1 MVRVQGESSFLLRS
15 DMKKR
20 VVITGMGVVSPLGN
34 QVDEF
39 WNNLVAG
46 TNGVVKQDWLVDEGF
61 NATVAATIKEDVN
74 IDDIVDFKEARRMD
88 PFTRYSM
95 HSAKHAIAQSGLNM
109 DNEDPTRVGVVIG
122 SGVGGLY
129 TFEEQHAMLI
139 KRGHRRVSPFFIPMM
154 IPDIAAGFV
163 SITWGLKG
171 PNYSVNS
178 ACATAAHAVGLSLR
192 AIRYGDADVMVCGG
206 ADAALT
212 HMGFA
217 GFANMKALTFNPD
230 PESASRPFDK
240 NRDGF
245 VMGEGAG
252 VFVLESLDHALA
264 RGANILAELS
274 GFGMTAD
281 AYHITSPAPEGE
293 GANRA
298 MKMAL
303 ADGDLKPE
311 DIDYINA
318 HGTSTPANDK
328 NESMAIKQV
337 FGEHAYKLAVS
348 STKSMTGHLLG
359 ASGGIELAAL
369 VQAVRNNT
377 IPPTIHHET
386 PCDECDLNYT
396 PKVAAQREVKAGISN
411 SFGFGGHNAVLAVKE
426 YKD

>member
-1 MVRVQGESSFLLRS
+1 
-15 DMKKR
+15 MKKR
-20 VVITGMGVVSPLGN
+20 VVITGMGIVSPLGN
-34 QVDEF
+34 DVDIF
-39 WNNLVAG
+39 WDNLVAG
-46 TNGVVKQDWLVDEGF
+46 KNGITTQDWLVADGY
-61 NATVAATIKEDVN
+61 NATVAAAIKDPVD
-74 IDDIVDFKEARRMD
+74 IDDVVDFKEARRMD
-88 PFTRYSM
+88 PFTRFSVY
-95 HSAKHAIAQSGLNM
+95 SAKHAISQSQL
-109 DNEDPTRVGVVIG
+109 DIANEDPNRIGVIIG

-129 TFEEQHAMLI
+129 TFQEQHAMLI
-139 KRGHRRVSPFFIPMM
+139 HKGHRRVSPFFIPMM

-163 SITWGLKG
+163 SIIWGLKG
-171 PNYSVNS
+171 PNFSVNS
-178 ACATAAHAVGLSLR
+178 ACATAAHAIGLGMR
-192 AIRYGDADVMVCGG
+192 AIRYGDADVMICGG
-206 ADAALT
+206 SDAAMT
-212 HMGFA
+212 SMGFA

-230 PESASRPFDK
+230 PDSASRPFDK
-240 NRDGF
+240 GRDGF

-252 VFVLESLDHALA
+252 VFVLESLEHAQA

-281 AYHITSPAPEGE
+281 AYHITSPAAGGE

-303 ADGDLKPE
+303 SDADLLPT

-328 NESMAIKQV
+328 NESIAIKAV

-369 VQAVRNNT
+369 VKTIQTNT
-377 IPPTIHHET
+377 IAPTIHHEN
-386 PCDECDLNYT
+386 PCDECDLDYT
-396 PKVAAQREVKAGISN
+396 PKVAAQREVRAGISN

-426 YKD
+426 FKT

>member
-1 MVRVQGESSFLLRS
+1 
-15 DMKKR
+15 MKKR

-34 QVDEF
+34 EIDKF
-39 WNNLVAG
+39 WTNLVAG
-46 TNGVVKQDWLVDEGF
+46 TNGVTTQDWLVEEGY
-61 NATVAATIKEDVN
+61 NATVAATAKDELH
-74 IDDIVDFKEARRMD
+74 IDEVVDFKEARRMD
-88 PFTRYSM
+88 PFTRYSV
-95 HSAKHAIAQSGLNM
+95 HSARAAIKQSGL
-109 DNEDPTRVGVVIG
+109 DTANEDPTRMGVIIG

-154 IPDIAAGFV
+154 IPDIAAGYV
-163 SITWGLKG
+163 SIIWGLKG
-171 PNYSVNS
+171 PNFSVNS
-178 ACATAAHAVGLSLR
+178 ACATAAHAVGLGMR

-217 GFANMKALTFNPD
+217 GFANMKALSFNPD
-230 PESASRPFDK
+230 PDSASRPFDK
-240 NRDGF
+240 ARDGF

-252 VFVLESLDHALA
+252 VFVLESLEHAQA
-264 RGANILAELS
+264 RGANILAELP

-281 AYHITSPAPEGE
+281 AYHITSPASGGE

-303 ADGDLKPE
+303 SDGDLNPT

-328 NESMAIKQV
+328 NESIAIKNV
-337 FGEHAYKLAVS
+337 FGDHAYKLSVS

-369 VQAVRNNT
+369 VKTVMTNT
-377 IPPTIHHET
+377 IAPTIHHEN

-396 PKVAAQREVKAGISN
+396 PGVSVQREVRAGISN

-426 YKD
+426 YKA

>member
-1 MVRVQGESSFLLRS
+1 
-15 DMKKR
+15 
-20 VVITGMGVVSPLGN
+20 MGIVSPLGN
-34 QVDEF
+34 DVDIF
-39 WNNLVAG
+39 WDNLVAG
-46 TNGVVKQDWLVDEGF
+46 KNGITTQDWLVADGY
-61 NATVAATIKEDVN
+61 NATVAAAIKDPVD
-74 IDDIVDFKEARRMD
+74 IDDVVDFKEARRMD
-88 PFTRYSM
+88 PFTRFSVY
-95 HSAKHAIAQSGLNM
+95 SAKHAISQSQL
-109 DNEDPTRVGVVIG
+109 DIANEDPNRIGVIIG

-129 TFEEQHAMLI
+129 TFQEQHAMLI
-139 KRGHRRVSPFFIPMM
+139 HKGHRRVSPFFIPMM

-163 SITWGLKG
+163 SIIWGLKG
-171 PNYSVNS
+171 PNFSVNS
-178 ACATAAHAVGLSLR
+178 ACATAAHAIGLGMR
-192 AIRYGDADVMVCGG
+192 AIRYGDADVMICGG
-206 ADAALT
+206 SDAAMT
-212 HMGFA
+212 SMGFA

-230 PESASRPFDK
+230 PDSASRPFDK
-240 NRDGF
+240 GRDGF

-252 VFVLESLDHALA
+252 VFVLESLEHAQA

-281 AYHITSPAPEGE
+281 AYHITSPAAGGE

-303 ADGDLKPE
+303 SDADLLPT

-328 NESMAIKQV
+328 NESIAIKAV

-369 VQAVRNNT
+369 VKTIQTNT
-377 IPPTIHHET
+377 IAPTIHHEN
-386 PCDECDLNYT
+386 PCDECDLDYT
-396 PKVAAQREVKAGISN
+396 PKVAAQREVRAGISN

-426 YKD
+426 FKT

>member
-1 MVRVQGESSFLLRS
+1 
-15 DMKKR
+15 MKKR

-34 QVDEF
+34 GIDKF
-39 WNNLVAG
+39 WSNLVAG
-46 TNGVVKQDWLVDEGF
+46 TNGVTTQDWLVEEGY
-61 NATVAATIKEDVN
+61 NATVAATAKDELH
-74 IDDIVDFKEARRMD
+74 IDDVVDFKEARRMD
-88 PFTRYSM
+88 PFTRYSV
-95 HSAKHAIAQSGLNM
+95 HSARAAITQSGL
-109 DNEDPTRVGVVIG
+109 DTANEDPTRMGVIIG

-154 IPDIAAGFV
+154 IPDIAAGYV
-163 SITWGLKG
+163 SIIWGLKG
-171 PNYSVNS
+171 PNFSVNS
-178 ACATAAHAVGLSLR
+178 ACATAAHAVGLGMR

-206 ADAALT
+206 SDAALT

-217 GFANMKALTFNPD
+217 GFANMKALSFNPD
-230 PESASRPFDK
+230 PDSASRPFDK
-240 NRDGF
+240 ARDGF

-252 VFVLESLDHALA
+252 VFVLESLEHAQA

-281 AYHITSPAPEGE
+281 AYHITSPASGGE

-303 ADGDLKPE
+303 SDGDLNPT

-328 NESMAIKQV
+328 NESIAIKNV
-337 FGEHAYKLAVS
+337 FGDHAYKLSVS

-369 VQAVRNNT
+369 VKTVMTNT
-377 IPPTIHHET
+377 IAPTIHHEN

-396 PKVAAQREVKAGISN
+396 PGVSVQREVRAGISN

-426 YKD
+426 YKA

>member
-1 MVRVQGESSFLLRS
+1 
-15 DMKKR
+15 MKKR

-34 QVDEF
+34 EIDKF

-46 TNGVVKQDWLVDEGF
+46 TNGVTTQDWLVEEGF
-61 NATVAATIKEDVN
+61 NATVAATAKDEIH
-74 IDDIVDFKEARRMD
+74 IDDVVDFKEARRMD
-88 PFTRYSM
+88 PFTRYSV
-95 HSAKHAIAQSGLNM
+95 HSAKAAIEQSGL
-109 DNEDPTRVGVVIG
+109 DTANEDPTRMGVIIG

-154 IPDIAAGFV
+154 IPDIAAGYV
-163 SITWGLKG
+163 SIIWGLKG
-171 PNYSVNS
+171 PNFSVNS
-178 ACATAAHAVGLSLR
+178 ACATAAHAVGLGLR

-217 GFANMKALTFNPD
+217 GFANMKALSFNPD
-230 PESASRPFDK
+230 PDSASRPFDK
-240 NRDGF
+240 ARDGF

-252 VFVLESLDHALA
+252 VFVLESLEHAQA
-264 RGANILAELS
+264 RGATILAELS

-281 AYHITSPAPEGE
+281 AYHITSPASGGE

-303 ADGDLKPE
+303 SDGDLNPT

-328 NESMAIKQV
+328 NESIAIKNV
-337 FGEHAYKLAVS
+337 FGDHAYKLSVS

-369 VQAVRNNT
+369 VKTVMTNT
-377 IPPTIHHET
+377 IAPTIHHEN
-386 PCDECDLNYT
+386 PCDECDLDYT
-396 PKVAAQREVKAGISN
+396 PRVSIQREVKAGISN

-426 YKD
+426 YKV

>member
-1 MVRVQGESSFLLRS
+1 MN
-15 DMKKR
+15 KR

-34 QVDEF
+34 EIDKF

-46 TNGVVKQDWLVDEGF
+46 TNGVTPQDWLVEEGY
-61 NATVAATIKEDVN
+61 NATVAATAKDEIL
-74 IDDIVDFKEARRMD
+74 IDDVVDFKEARRMD
-88 PFTRYSM
+88 PFTRYSV
-95 HSAKHAIAQSGLNM
+95 HSAKAAIAQSGL
-109 DNEDPTRVGVVIG
+109 DTSSEDPTRMGVIIG

-154 IPDIAAGFV
+154 IPDIAAGYV
-163 SITWGLKG
+163 SIIWGLKG
-171 PNYSVNS
+171 PNFSVNS
-178 ACATAAHAVGLSLR
+178 ACATAAHAVGLGMR

-217 GFANMKALTFNPD
+217 GFANMKALSFNPD
-230 PESASRPFDK
+230 PDSASRPFDK
-240 NRDGF
+240 ARDGF

-252 VFVLESLDHALA
+252 VFVLESLEHAQA

-281 AYHITSPAPEGE
+281 AYHITSPASGGE

-303 ADGDLKPE
+303 ADGDLIPT

-328 NESMAIKQV
+328 NESIAIKNV
-337 FGEHAYKLAVS
+337 FGDHAYKLSVS

-369 VQAVRNNT
+369 VKTVMTNT
-377 IPPTIHHET
+377 IAPTIHHEN

-396 PKVAAQREVKAGISN
+396 PGVSVQREVRAGISN

-426 YKD
+426 YKA

>member
-1 MVRVQGESSFLLRS
+1 
-15 DMKKR
+15 MKKR

-34 QVDEF
+34 EIDKF

-46 TNGVVKQDWLVDEGF
+46 TNGVTTQDWLVEEGF
-61 NATVAATIKEDVN
+61 NATVAATAKDEIH
-74 IDDIVDFKEARRMD
+74 IDDVVDFKEARRMD
-88 PFTRYSM
+88 PFTRYSV
-95 HSAKHAIAQSGLNM
+95 HSAKAAIEQSGL
-109 DNEDPTRVGVVIG
+109 DTANEDPTRMGVIIG

-129 TFEEQHAMLI
+129 TFEEQQAMLI

-154 IPDIAAGFV
+154 IPDIAAGYV
-163 SITWGLKG
+163 SIIWGLKG
-171 PNYSVNS
+171 PNFSVNS
-178 ACATAAHAVGLSLR
+178 ACATAAHAVGLGLR

-217 GFANMKALTFNPD
+217 GFANMKALSFNPD
-230 PESASRPFDK
+230 PDSASRPFDK
-240 NRDGF
+240 ARDGF

-252 VFVLESLDHALA
+252 VFVLESLEHAQA
-264 RGANILAELS
+264 RGATILAELS

-281 AYHITSPAPEGE
+281 AYHITSPASGGE

-303 ADGDLKPE
+303 SDGDLNPT

-328 NESMAIKQV
+328 NESIAIKNV
-337 FGEHAYKLAVS
+337 FGDHAYKLSVS

-369 VQAVRNNT
+369 VKTVMTNT
-377 IPPTIHHET
+377 IAPTIHHEN
-386 PCDECDLNYT
+386 PCDECDLDYT
-396 PKVAAQREVKAGISN
+396 PRVSIQREVKAGISN

-426 YKD
+426 YKV

>member
-1 MVRVQGESSFLLRS
+1 
-15 DMKKR
+15 
-20 VVITGMGVVSPLGN
+20 MGIVSPLGN
-34 QVDEF
+34 EVDIF
-39 WNNLVAG
+39 WDNLVAG
-46 TNGVVKQDWLVDEGF
+46 KNGVTTQDWLVEGGY
-61 NATVAATIKEDVN
+61 NATVAAVTKEPVI
-74 IDDIVDFKEARRMD
+74 IDDVVDFKEARRMD
-88 PFTRYSM
+88 PFARYSV
-95 HSAKHAIAQSGLNM
+95 HSAKHAISQSKL
-109 DNEDPTRVGVVIG
+109 DIANEDPTRIGVIIG
-122 SGVGGLY
+122 SGVGGLF

-139 KRGHRRVSPFFIPMM
+139 SRGHRRVSPFFIPMM

-163 SITWGLKG
+163 SIIWGLKG
-171 PNYSVNS
+171 PNFSVNS
-178 ACATAAHAVGLSLR
+178 ACATAAHAVGLGMR

-206 ADAALT
+206 SDAALT
-212 HMGFA
+212 PMGFA
-217 GFANMKALTFNPD
+217 GFANMKALTFNSD

-240 NRDGF
+240 GRDGF

-252 VFVLESLDHALA
+252 VFVLESLEHAQA

-281 AYHITSPAPEGE
+281 AYHITSPAAGGE

-303 ADGDLKPE
+303 ADGNLLPT

-328 NESMAIKQV
+328 NESIAIKAV

-369 VQAVRNNT
+369 VKTVQSNT
-377 IPPTIHHET
+377 IAPTIHHEN
-386 PCDECDLNYT
+386 PCDECDLDYT
-396 PKVAAQREVKAGISN
+396 PNVAAHREIRAGISN

-426 YKD
+426 FKA

>member
-1 MVRVQGESSFLLRS
+1 
-15 DMKKR
+15 MKKR

-34 QVDEF
+34 EIDKF

-46 TNGVVKQDWLVDEGF
+46 TNGVTTQDWLVEEGF
-61 NATVAATIKEDVN
+61 NATVAATAKDEIH
-74 IDDIVDFKEARRMD
+74 IDDVVDFKEARRMD
-88 PFTRYSM
+88 PFTRYSV
-95 HSAKHAIAQSGLNM
+95 HSAKAAIEQSAL
-109 DNEDPTRVGVVIG
+109 DTANEDPTRMGVIIG

-154 IPDIAAGFV
+154 IPDIAAGYV
-163 SITWGLKG
+163 SIIWGLKG
-171 PNYSVNS
+171 PNFSVNS
-178 ACATAAHAVGLSLR
+178 ACATAAHAVGLGLR

-217 GFANMKALTFNPD
+217 GFANMKALSFNPD
-230 PESASRPFDK
+230 PDSASRPFDK
-240 NRDGF
+240 ARDGF

-252 VFVLESLDHALA
+252 VFVLESLEHAQA
-264 RGANILAELS
+264 RGATILAELS

-281 AYHITSPAPEGE
+281 AYHITSPASGGE

-303 ADGDLKPE
+303 SDGDLNPT

-328 NESMAIKQV
+328 NESIAIKNV
-337 FGEHAYKLAVS
+337 FGDHAYKLSVS

-369 VQAVRNNT
+369 VKTVMTNT
-377 IPPTIHHET
+377 IAPTIHHEN
-386 PCDECDLNYT
+386 PCDECDLDYT
-396 PKVAAQREVKAGISN
+396 PRVSIQREVKAGISN

-426 YKD
+426 YKV

>member
-1 MVRVQGESSFLLRS
+1 
-15 DMKKR
+15 MKKR

-34 QVDEF
+34 ELDTF
-39 WNNLVAG
+39 WSNLIAGNNG
-46 TNGVVKQDWLVDEGF
+46 ITTQDWLVEAKY
-61 NATVAATIKEDVN
+61 NATVAAVVKDDLS
-74 IDDIVDFKEARRMD
+74 IDDIVEFKEARRMD
-88 PFTRYSM
+88 PFTRYAV
-95 HSAKHAIAQSGLNM
+95 HSAKAAIGQSGLELN
-109 DNEDPTRVGVVIG
+109 NEDPTRIGVIIG
-122 SGVGGLY
+122 SGVGGLH
-129 TFEEQHAMLI
+129 TFEDQHGMLV

-154 IPDIAAGFV
+154 IPDIAAGYV
-163 SITWGLKG
+163 SIIWGLKG

-178 ACATAAHAVGLSLR
+178 ACATAAHAIGLGLR

-212 HMGFA
+212 TMGFA

-240 NRDGF
+240 ARDGF
-245 VMGEGAG
+245 VMGEGG
-252 VFVLESLDHALA
+252 GIFVLESLEHAQA
-264 RGANILAELS
+264 RCATILAELA

-293 GANRA
+293 GAQRA
-298 MKMAL
+298 MQMAL
-303 ADGDLKPE
+303 SDGDLAPK

-328 NESMAIKQV
+328 NESIAIKNV
-337 FGEHAYKLAVS
+337 FGDHAYQLAIS

-359 ASGGIELAAL
+359 ASGGVELAAL
-369 VQAVRNNT
+369 VKTIQTNT
-377 IPPTIHHET
+377 IAPTIHHDN

-396 PKVAAQREVKAGISN
+396 PNVSIKREVNAGISN

-426 YKD
+426 FKA

>member
-1 MVRVQGESSFLLRS
+1 
-15 DMKKR
+15 
-20 VVITGMGVVSPLGN
+20 
-34 QVDEF
+34 
-39 WNNLVAG
+39 
-46 TNGVVKQDWLVDEGF
+46 
-61 NATVAATIKEDVN
+61 
-74 IDDIVDFKEARRMD
+74 MD
-88 PFTRYSM
+88 PFTRYAV
-95 HSAKHAIAQSGLNM
+95 HSSKYAIAQSGL
-109 DNEDPTRVGVVIG
+109 DLENEDPFRIGVVIG

-154 IPDIAAGFV
+154 IPDIAAGYV
-163 SITWGLKG
+163 SIIWGLKG
-171 PNYSVNS
+171 PNFSVNS
-178 ACATAAHAVGLSLR
+178 ACATAAHAIGLGLR
-192 AIRYGDADVMVCGG
+192 SIRYGDADVMICGA

-212 HMGFA
+212 QMGFA

-240 NRDGF
+240 ARDGF

-252 VFVLESLDHALA
+252 VFVLESLEHAQV
-264 RGANILAELS
+264 RGATVLAEFA

-281 AYHITSPAPEGE
+281 AHHITSPAPGGE

-303 ADGDLKPE
+303 ADGNLNPT
-311 DIDYINA
+311 DIAYINA

-328 NESMAIKQV
+328 NESIAIKNV
-337 FGEHAYKLAVS
+337 FGDHAYDLAVS

-369 VQAVRNNT
+369 VKTIQTNT
-377 IPPTIHHET
+377 IAPTIHHEN

-396 PKVAAQREVKAGISN
+396 PNVSVKREIKAGISN

-426 YKD
+426 YKA

>member
-1 MVRVQGESSFLLRS
+1 
-15 DMKKR
+15 MKKR

-34 QVDEF
+34 EIDTF

-46 TNGVVKQDWLVDEGF
+46 KNGVTKQDWLVEEGY
-61 NATVAATIKEDVN
+61 NATVAATAQDDLQ
-74 IDDIVDFKEARRMD
+74 IDDVVDFKESRRMD
-88 PFTRYSM
+88 PFTRYSV
-95 HSAKHAIAQSGLNM
+95 HSARAAINQSGLEPS
-109 DNEDPTRVGVVIG
+109 NEDPARMGVIIG

-163 SITWGLKG
+163 SIIWGLKG
-171 PNYSVNS
+171 PNFSVNS
-178 ACATAAHAVGLSLR
+178 ACATAAHAIGLGMR

-212 HMGFA
+212 QMGFA

-230 PESASRPFDK
+230 PDSASRPFDK
-240 NRDGF
+240 ARDGF

-252 VFVLESLDHALA
+252 VFVLESLEHAQA

-281 AYHITSPAPEGE
+281 AYHITSPAAGGE

-303 ADGDLKPE
+303 ADADLQAS

-328 NESMAIKQV
+328 NESIAIKNV
-337 FGEHAYKLAVS
+337 FGDHAYKLSVS

-369 VQAVRNNT
+369 VKTVMTNT
-377 IPPTIHHET
+377 IAPTIHHEN
-386 PCDECDLNYT
+386 PCEECDLNYT
-396 PKVAAQREVKAGISN
+396 PNVSVQREIRAGISN

-426 YKD
+426 YKA

>member
-1 MVRVQGESSFLLRS
+1 
-15 DMKKR
+15 MKKR

-34 QVDEF
+34 EVDTF
-39 WNNLVAG
+39 WDNLVAG
-46 TNGVVKQDWLVDEGF
+46 TNGVTTQDWLVESGY
-61 NATVAATIKEDVN
+61 NATVAAAVKDAVS
-74 IDDIVDFKEARRMD
+74 IDDVVDFKEARRMD
-88 PFTRYSM
+88 PFTRYSV
-95 HSAKHAIAQSGLNM
+95 HSARAAIKQSGL
-109 DNEDPTRVGVVIG
+109 DTANEDPTRMGVIIG

-154 IPDIAAGFV
+154 IPDIAAGYV
-163 SITWGLKG
+163 SIIWGLKG
-171 PNYSVNS
+171 PNFSVNS
-178 ACATAAHAVGLSLR
+178 ACATAAHAVGLGMR

-217 GFANMKALTFNPD
+217 GFANMKALSFNPD
-230 PESASRPFDK
+230 PDSASRPFDK
-240 NRDGF
+240 ARDGF

-252 VFVLESLDHALA
+252 VFVLESLEHAQA
-264 RGANILAELS
+264 RGANILAELP

-281 AYHITSPAPEGE
+281 AYHITSPASGGE

-303 ADGDLKPE
+303 SDGDLNPT

-328 NESMAIKQV
+328 NESIAIKNV
-337 FGEHAYKLAVS
+337 FGDHAYKLSVS

-369 VQAVRNNT
+369 VKTVMTNT
-377 IPPTIHHET
+377 IAPTIHHEN

-396 PKVAAQREVKAGISN
+396 PGVSVQREVRAGISN

-426 YKD
+426 YKA

>member
-1 MVRVQGESSFLLRS
+1 
-15 DMKKR
+15 MKKR

-34 QVDEF
+34 EIDKF

-46 TNGVVKQDWLVDEGF
+46 TNGVTTQDWLVEEGF
-61 NATVAATIKEDVN
+61 NATVAATAKDEIH
-74 IDDIVDFKEARRMD
+74 IDDVVDFKEARRLD
-88 PFTRYSM
+88 PFTRYSV
-95 HSAKHAIAQSGLNM
+95 HSAKAAIEQSGL
-109 DNEDPTRVGVVIG
+109 DTANEDPTRMGVIIG

-154 IPDIAAGFV
+154 IPDIAAGYV
-163 SITWGLKG
+163 SIIWGLKG
-171 PNYSVNS
+171 PNFSVNS
-178 ACATAAHAVGLSLR
+178 ACATAAHAVGLGLR

-217 GFANMKALTFNPD
+217 GFANMKALSFNPD
-230 PESASRPFDK
+230 PDSASRPFDK
-240 NRDGF
+240 ARDGF

-252 VFVLESLDHALA
+252 VFVLESLEHAQA
-264 RGANILAELS
+264 RGATILAELS

-281 AYHITSPAPEGE
+281 AYHITSPASGGE

-303 ADGDLKPE
+303 SDGDLNPT

-328 NESMAIKQV
+328 NESIAIKNV
-337 FGEHAYKLAVS
+337 FGDHAYKLSVS

-369 VQAVRNNT
+369 VKTVMTNT
-377 IPPTIHHET
+377 IAPTIHHEN
-386 PCDECDLNYT
+386 PCDECDLDYT
-396 PKVAAQREVKAGISN
+396 PRVSIQREVKAGISN

-426 YKD
+426 YKV

>member
-1 MVRVQGESSFLLRS
+1 MN
-15 DMKKR
+15 KR

-34 QVDEF
+34 EIDQF
-39 WNNLVAG
+39 WGNLIAG
-46 TNGVVKQDWLVDEGF
+46 KNGVTTQDWLVEEGY
-61 NATVAATIKEDVN
+61 NATVAATVTDKIK
-74 IDDIVDFKEARRMD
+74 IDDVVDFKEARRMD
-88 PFTRYSM
+88 PFTRYAV
-95 HSAKHAIAQSGLNM
+95 HSAKSAIRQSGL
-109 DNEDPTRVGVVIG
+109 DTANEDPTRIGVIIG

-139 KRGHRRVSPFFIPMM
+139 KRGPRRVSPFFIPMM
-154 IPDIAAGFV
+154 IPDIAAGYV
-163 SITWGLKG
+163 SIIWGLKG
-171 PNYSVNS
+171 PNFSVNS
-178 ACATAAHAVGLSLR
+178 ACATAAHAVGLGLR

-217 GFANMKALTFNPD
+217 GFANMKALSFNPD
-230 PESASRPFDK
+230 PDSASRPFDK
-240 NRDGF
+240 ARDGF

-252 VFVLESLDHALA
+252 IFVLESLEHAQA
-264 RGANILAELS
+264 RGAKILAELS

-281 AYHITSPAPEGE
+281 AYHITSPASGGE

-303 ADGDLKPE
+303 DDGNLMPT

-328 NESMAIKQV
+328 NESIAIKNV
-337 FGEHAYKLAVS
+337 FGDHAYKLSVS

-369 VQAVRNNT
+369 VQTVRTNT
-377 IPPTIHHET
+377 IAPTIHHEN

-396 PKVAAQREVKAGISN
+396 ANVSVQREVKAGISN

-426 YKD
+426 FKA

>member
-1 MVRVQGESSFLLRS
+1 
-15 DMKKR
+15 MKKR

-34 QVDEF
+34 ELDTF

-46 TNGVVKQDWLVDEGF
+46 NNGITTQDWLVEAKY
-61 NATVAATIKEDVN
+61 NATVAATVKDELS
-74 IDDIVDFKEARRMD
+74 IDDIVEFKEARRMD
-88 PFTRYSM
+88 PFTRYAI
-95 HSAKHAIAQSGLNM
+95 HSAKAAIGQSGLDI
-109 DNEDPTRVGVVIG
+109 DNEDPTRIGAIIG
-122 SGVGGLY
+122 SGVGGLH
-129 TFEEQHAMLI
+129 TFEEQHSMLV
-139 KRGHRRVSPFFIPMM
+139 KRGHRRVSPFLIPMM
-154 IPDIAAGFV
+154 MPDIAAGYV
-163 SITWGLKG
+163 SIIWGLKG

-178 ACATAAHAVGLSLR
+178 ACATAAHAIGLGLR

-212 HMGFA
+212 TMGFA

-240 NRDGF
+240 ARDGF
-245 VMGEGAG
+245 VMGEGGG
-252 VFVLESLDHALA
+252 VFVLESLEHAQA
-264 RGANILAELS
+264 RGATILAELA

-281 AYHITSPAPEGE
+281 AHHITSPAPEGE

-298 MKMAL
+298 MRMAL
-303 ADGDLKPE
+303 SDGDLAPA

-328 NESMAIKQV
+328 NESKAIKNV
-337 FGEHAYKLAVS
+337 FGEHAYKLAIS

-359 ASGGIELAAL
+359 ASGGVELTAL
-369 VQAVRNNT
+369 VKTIQTNT
-377 IPPTIHHET
+377 IAPTIHHEN

-396 PKVAAQREVKAGISN
+396 PNVSIKREVRAGISN

-426 YKD
+426 FKA